1 MATTTEEMR
10 PTQSQS
16 NDNGVFEEVAQ
27 LVEAIKDGKLDTR
40 ANAAN
45 FEGQDQVLLQ
55 GVNEL
60 IDAFMA
66 PFNVMAEYVDRVAKG
81 DIPDKI
87 TDAYKG
93 DFNEVNNNLNA
104 LLDAMNGL
112 VEGAAT
118 MADAAAAGQLD
129 TRVDDSTFQG
139 VWQTIAKGLND
150 TAEGV
155 VVPLRDI
162 GGVLDRLAAGD
173 SKAHV
178 TNDYKGDY
186 NILKVACNELGV
198 QIDLLGQEMEKL
210 ARATAEGNLNFRGD
224 AEQFKGD
231 IAEIVNGVNRTMEFV
246 VTPLNEAAT
255 VLAAAARKDV
265 SSRVSGDYKGQFGE
279 LKDNINSALGAMDEA
294 IGQVIGAVGQVAAAS
309 GQISE
314 GSQSLA
320 QGAAEQAASL
330 EEVTS
335 SIEEMASMTKQN
347 ASNAEEA
354 KNLAASANAAA
365 DKGNDAMG
373 RMTQA
378 IDEVKRSSDQTGK
391 ILKTIDEIAFQTNM
405 LALNAAVEAAR
416 AGEAG
421 KGFAVVAEEVRNLA
435 QRSAEA
441 SKNTAVMIEEAA
453 KNADASVGI
462 GKEVASALEEIAD
475 GNRKVNDLVAEIAAA
490 SNEQSQGIQQINT
503 AIGQMDQVTQAA
515 AANAE
520 ESASA
525 AEELNAQAEELRNMT
540 DEFSINNAS
549 AARTSVKS
557 RKVLPEQKM
566 PGGVASPKRSAATL
580 GKKSKTPEQVIP
592 MEDEAKLQDF

>member
-1 MATTTEEMR
+1 
-10 PTQSQS
+10 
-16 NDNGVFEEVAQ
+16 
-27 LVEAIKDGKLDTR
+27 
-40 ANAAN
+40 
-45 FEGQDQVLLQ
+45 
-55 GVNEL
+55 
-60 IDAFMA
+60 
-66 PFNVMAEYVDRVAKG
+66 VMAEYVDRVSKG
-81 DIPDKI
+81 DIPEKI
-87 TDAYKG
+87 TDAYNG
-93 DFNEVNNNLNA
+93 DFNEVKNNLNA
-104 LLDAMNGL
+104 LLDAMTGL
-112 VEGAAT
+112 IEGAAT
-118 MADAAAAGQLD
+118 MANAAAAGQLD

-173 SKAHV
+173 SKAQV

-186 NILKVACNELGV
+186 NVLKVACNKLGD
-198 QIDLLGQEMEKL
+198 QINLLGQEMDKL
-210 ARATAEGNLNFRGD
+210 AQAAAEGNLDHRSD
-224 AEQFKGD
+224 AGMFKGD
-231 IAEIVNGVNRTMEFV
+231 IAEIVNGVNRTMELV
-246 VTPLNEAAT
+246 VTPLNEVAK
-255 VLAAAARKDV
+255 VLAAAAQKDV
-265 SSRVSGDYKGQFGE
+265 SRRVTGEYKGQFAR
-279 LKDNINSALGAMDEA
+279 LKDNVNNALAAVDEA
-294 IGQVIGAVGQVAAAS
+294 LDQVVGAVAQVAAAS

-335 SIEEMASMTKQN
+335 SVEEMASMTKQN
-347 ASNAEEA
+347 AGNADEA
-354 KNLAASANAAA
+354 KNLAAGANATA
-365 DKGNDAMG
+365 DKGNDAMA
-373 RMTQA
+373 RMAKA
-378 IDEVKRSSDQTGK
+378 IDDIKRSSDETAK

-441 SKNTAVMIEEAA
+441 AKNTATMIEEAV
-453 KNADASVGI
+453 KNADAGVDI

-490 SNEQSQGIQQINT
+490 SKEQAQGIEQINT
-503 AIGQMDQVTQAA
+503 AIGQMDQVTQSA

-540 DEFSINNAS
+540 DEFTISNTSAGRSSATAKAKPQKTAS
-549 AARTSVKS
+549 KKPT
-557 RKVLPEQKM
+557 PEQKM
-566 PGGVASPKRSAATL
+566 PGGVANPKRSAVL
-580 GKKSKTPEQVIP
+580 SGKKDKSPEQVIP
-592 MEDEAKLQDF
+592 MKDEATLERF

>member
-1 MATTTEEMR
+1 
-10 PTQSQS
+10 
-16 NDNGVFEEVAQ
+16 V
-27 LVEAIKDGKLDTR
+27 DGKLDTR
-40 ANAAN
+40 GDAAR
-45 FEGQDQVLLQ
+45 FKGEIAGMVQ
-55 GVNEL
+55 GLNGV

-66 PFNVMAEYVDRVAKG
+66 PFNVVAEYVDRVSKG
-81 DIPDKI
+81 D
-87 TDAYKG
+87 
-93 DFNEVNNNLNA
+93 NNLNA

-112 VEGAAT
+112 VAGAAT

-139 VWQTIAKGLND
+139 VWQAIAKGLND

-173 SKAHV
+173 SKAQV

-186 NILKVACNELGV
+186 NVLKVACNELGV
-198 QIDLLGQEMEKL
+198 QIGLLVQEMENL
-210 ARATAEGNLNFRGD
+210 AQAAAEGNLDYRGD
-224 AEQFKGD
+224 TKKFKGD
-231 IAEIVNGVNRTMEFV
+231 IAEVVNGVNRTMEFV
-246 VTPLNEAAT
+246 VTPLSESAT
-255 VLAAAARKDV
+255 VLAAAAQKNLTA
-265 SSRVSGDYKGQFGE
+265 RVSGDYKGQFGE
-279 LKDNINSALGAMDEA
+279 LKDNINNTLIAVDEA
-294 IGQVIGAVGQVAAAS
+294 IDQVVGAVGQVAAAS

-330 EEVTS
+330 EEITS
-335 SIEEMASMTKQN
+335 SAEEMASMTKQN
-347 ASNAEEA
+347 AGNAEEA
-354 KNLAASANAAA
+354 KNLAVGANNAA
-365 DKGNDAMG
+365 DKGNEAMS

-378 IDEVKRSSDQTGK
+378 IDEVKRSSDQTAK

-453 KNADASVGI
+453 KNADASVDV
-462 GKEVASALEEIAD
+462 GKEVTSALEDIAE
-475 GNRKVNDLVAEIAAA
+475 GTRKVNDLVAEIAAA
-490 SNEQSQGIQQINT
+490 SNEQSQGIEQINT
-503 AIGQMDQVTQAA
+503 AIGQLDQVTQAA

-525 AEELNAQAEELRNMT
+525 AEELNAQAEELRSMSE
-540 DEFSINNAS
+540 EFTISNAS
-549 AARTSVKS
+549 AARTSAKS
-557 RKVLPEQKM
+557 RKVSPEQKM
-566 PGGVASPKRSAATL
+566 PGGVASPKRQAVTL
-580 GKKSKTPEQVIP
+580 KKESKTKTPEQVIP
-592 MEDEAKLQDF
+592 MEDEAKLENF